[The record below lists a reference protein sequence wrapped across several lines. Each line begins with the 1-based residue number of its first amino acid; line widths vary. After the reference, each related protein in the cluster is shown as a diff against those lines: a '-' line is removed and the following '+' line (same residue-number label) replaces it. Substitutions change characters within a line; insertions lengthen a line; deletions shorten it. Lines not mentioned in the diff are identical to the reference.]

1 MHATGYTIPSLLLV
15 MVAASKPQKHRVA
28 EMVDRYINE
37 VLPEKK
43 DGKNQG
49 HQADVSDHPIA
60 DNRVVDIE
68 PYRHQRLCPRVR

>member
-1 MHATGYTIPSLLLV
+1 
-15 MVAASKPQKHRVA
+15 
-28 EMVDRYINE
+28 MVDRYINE

-49 HQADVSDHPIA
+49 HQADVSDYPIA

-68 PYRHQRLCPRVR
+68 RIAISDFVLEYGKHRLG

>member
-1 MHATGYTIPSLLLV
+1 
-15 MVAASKPQKHRVA
+15 
-28 EMVDRYINE
+28 MVDRYINE